1 MDTSDTRTLPDI
13 ETALVKLRTGAGST
27 PFIVD
32 MPVPPDLRRAA
43 EKALTSHSIF
53 MILDKFP
60 TLGVW
65 GILLPLARNYA
76 EDGKGV
82 YRHILSFLGREGD
95 DQQDIERLK
104 RSYRQ
109 AARRIGLPIPTS
121 NEPTGLFF
129 TAMGPAQ
136 AQLGILANALVWMAL
151 HHGPPATED
160 TASAR
165 AWQRRAVAQRCPNH
179 ARIRATVKFD
189 QSAHIAQRFDHWRRG
204 EDGNGE
210 RETQLFEAYDRAIS
224 TFHRKR
230 SDIVAPPKILWA
242 GAQLAVEPETT
253 KHRQSL
259 SMGAFPTPVSQGNVT
274 RIAIPWPETI
284 TWRCRSQ
291 SQDLALAP
299 KAGEVL
305 VFDEDSGA
313 LLSREKNDA
322 VTVNV
327 SAERLVVLSRTPFT
341 SPSFGP
347 AIPAEDPAFTVAWI
361 SNGETLDFEDG
372 TSLQIKSPDEASIWI
387 DARSLA
393 SDASRRLLSCDGAV
407 VVKLNAEIGGRSRI
421 LRATFGEKRRFREI
435 MVDQGGLARV
445 PFEDLGLTSPG
456 APQRIR
462 FDVLAPGAAG
472 DEGARAE
479 LSASI
484 WIWPGVARL
493 NGDPITLPRPAN
505 YLPARS
511 AGMREISGGL
521 VVDERADIET
531 PILGIDADGEIREFS
546 LHLAREDLW
555 HYHLPTGTRRRVPKG
570 KALVF
575 GHASAHDT
583 LTVRSTD
590 READILVL
598 GKVIRRPF
606 IGRHSW
612 EIGASLL
619 EKATEDDRIALRRKD
634 GRIDL
639 LARIRHVDDSRNI
652 DFTMEDDRL
661 DLTLEY
667 RGEIDA
673 IRIEISRSDG
683 TSASADHALGRRPVL
698 FPSLTGLSASHNPT
712 EKHLAIS
719 LSLDTDAAPGLM
731 RLLYRTIEDEAF
743 LPFKDSDGAE
753 IALGLP
759 GQVAHPDPACLK
771 ALADFLSRR
780 TTFALREQVRS
791 TLQPA
796 YEIAIQVIAPSRM
809 IGAIKAALL
818 ETPAVDDNTPRH
830 DLAGAAPWIFEAPG
844 TAFTGISAQ
853 SGLYPLAQ
861 LAHLPEAPGLPDP
874 RGDEPM
880 QSWLKQVAAEGDL
893 PPAFSP
899 ERLEAAFQALRYRL
913 GDTDLRDIVTDDLL
927 LGTVRLIA
935 GAHVA
940 DLDRL
945 RTFDSGGGGN
955 PLPARIAAAIE
966 RFARAAALRETE
978 AHVDALCARTGL
990 PRAEIGQALTL
1001 MLRAGIEFFV
1011 YFRGLWTQAAKQH
1024 ERLT

>member
-1 MDTSDTRTLPDI
+1 MTLPDI

-32 MPVPPDLRRAA
+32 IPVPSYLRRAA

-65 GILLPLARNYA
+65 GILLPLSQNYA

-82 YRHILSFLGREGD
+82 YRHITSFLGGVSD
-95 DQQDIERLK
+95 DQQQIERLK
-104 RSYRQ
+104 GGYRQ
-109 AARRIGLPIPTS
+109 AARRIGLPIPPS
-121 NEPTGLFF
+121 NMPTCLFF
-129 TAMGPAQ
+129 TAMGPAK
-136 AQLGILANALVWMAL
+136 AQLHVLAKALVWMAL
-151 HHGPPATED
+151 HHGPPAAED

-165 AWQRRAVAQRCPNH
+165 SWQRRAVAHRCPNH
-179 ARIRATVKFD
+179 TRLQATVTFD

-204 EDGNGE
+204 EDSNGQ
-210 RETQLFEAYDRAIS
+210 RETSLFEAYDRAIS
-224 TFHRKR
+224 SFHRKR

-242 GAQLAVEPETT
+242 DAQLAVEPEAS
-253 KHRQSL
+253 KHRQFL
-259 SMGAFPTPVSQGNVT
+259 SMGAFPTPVSPGNVT
-274 RIAIPWPETI
+274 RMPTPWPETI

-291 SQDLALAP
+291 SQNLALAP

-305 VFDEDSGA
+305 VFDEDSSA
-313 LLSREKNDA
+313 LLSRERKDA
-322 VTVNV
+322 ATVNV
-327 SAERLVVLSRTPFT
+327 SAERLAVLSRTPFT

-347 AIPAEDPAFTVAWI
+347 AIPAEDPAFKVAWV

-407 VVKLNAEIGGRSRI
+407 VVKLDAEIGGRSRI
-421 LRATFGEKRRFREI
+421 LRATFGEERRFREI

-445 PFEDLGLTSPG
+445 PFEDLGLTAPG

-479 LSASI
+479 LSASV

-511 AGMREISGGL
+511 AGLREISGGL

-531 PILGIDADGEIREFS
+531 PVLGIDADGEIREFG
-546 LHLAREDLW
+546 LHFALEDLW
-555 HYHLPTGTRRRVPKG
+555 HYHLPTETRRRVPKG

-583 LTVRSTD
+583 LTIRSTD

-606 IGRHSW
+606 IGRASW

-619 EKATEDDRIALRRKD
+619 EEATEDDRIALRRKG

-639 LARIRHVDDSRNI
+639 FARIRHVDDPRSI
-652 DFTMEDDRL
+652 DFAMEDDRL
-661 DLTLEY
+661 NLALDY

-673 IRIEISRSDG
+673 IRIEIHRSDG
-683 TSASADHALGRRPVL
+683 TSASADHALGRRPVPL
-698 FPSLTGLSASHNPT
+698 PSFTGLSASHDPT

-719 LSLDTDAAPGLM
+719 LNFDTDAAPGLM
-731 RLLYRTIEDEAF
+731 RLLYRTVGEEGF

-759 GQVAHPDPACLK
+759 GQIARPDPACLK
-771 ALADFLSRR
+771 ALAGFLSRR
-780 TTFALREQVRS
+780 TPFALGDQVRS

-796 YEIAIQVIAPSRM
+796 YETAIREIAPSRM

-844 TAFTGISAQ
+844 TAFTDISAQ

-861 LAHLPEAPGLPDP
+861 LVHLPEAAGLPDP

-880 QSWLKQVAAEGDL
+880 QSWLKQVGAASDL
-893 PPAFSP
+893 PPPFSP
-899 ERLEAAFQALRYRL
+899 ESLEAAFQALRYRL
-913 GDTDLRDIVTDDLL
+913 RDTDLRDIITDDLL
-927 LGTVRLIA
+927 TGTVRLIA
-935 GAHVA
+935 DAHVA
-940 DLDRL
+940 DLNRL
-945 RTFDSGGGGN
+945 RSFDSGGGGD
-955 PLPARIAAAIE
+955 PLPPRIAAAIE

-978 AHVDALCARTGL
+978 VHVHALCARTGL
-990 PRAEIGQALTL
+990 PRAEIGHALTL

-1011 YFRGLWTQAAKQH
+1011 YFRGLWSKAAKQH
-1024 ERLT
+1024 ERQT